1 MSGRITLSVD
11 TSLRVAYFQLTDK
24 PIVETVEVTPS
35 VLVDIDATNTVV
47 GLELLSL
54 TAELP
59 IDALDRSS
67 FSFPPSIDAITLS
80 RIWPSITY
88 ASMGQG
94 HAYMPA
100 LPQPV

>member
-35 VLVDIDATNTVV
+35 VLVDIDATNTV
-47 GLELLSL
+47 
-54 TAELP
+54 LP

>member
-1 MSGRITLSVD
+1 M
-11 TSLRVAYFQLTDK
+11 AYIQLTDE

-47 GLELLSL
+47 GLELLSR

-59 IDALDRSS
+59 VDALDRPT
-67 FSFPPSIDAITLS
+67 FNFPPFVDARTLS

-94 HAYMPA
+94 HAYVPA
-100 LPQPV
+100 LQPV

>member
-1 MSGRITLSVD
+1 MTGRITLSVD
-11 TSLRVAYFQLTDK
+11 TSLGVAYIQLTDE

-54 TAELP
+54 TAQLP
-59 IDALDRSS
+59 VDALDGPS
-67 FSFPPSIDAITLS
+67 FKFPPSVDARTLS
-80 RIWPSITY
+80 RSWPSITY

-94 HAYMPA
+94 QAYMSALQPA
-100 LPQPV
+100 